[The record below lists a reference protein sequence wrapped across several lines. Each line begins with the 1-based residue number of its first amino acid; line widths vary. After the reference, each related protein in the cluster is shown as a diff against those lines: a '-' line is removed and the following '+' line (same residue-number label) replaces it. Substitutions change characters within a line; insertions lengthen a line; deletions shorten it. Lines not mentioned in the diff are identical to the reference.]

1 VKLYEIPLA
10 WSSVELALEEAAGE
24 LTPDLEARIKA
35 LLEGGSDK
43 LEAAMKVCRSLEAQ
57 AEVAKTEAQ
66 RLQGRAK
73 SFDNQVERLRSLML
87 PALQALGGKVKTP
100 LFSFFT
106 TTRTNVLF
114 SMKPG
119 AEIFELPPRFYR
131 AADPEL
137 NKAELKKA
145 EAAGEPLPDCLA
157 VVKTESVSMT
167 VR

>member
-1 VKLYEIPLA
+1 VKLYEIPLV
-10 WSSVELALEEAAGE
+10 WSSIELALEEAAGE
-24 LTPDLEARIKA
+24 VTPELETRIKV
-35 LLEGGSDK
+35 LLDGGADK

-57 AEVAKTEAQ
+57 AEAAKIEAQ

-73 SFDNQVERLRSLML
+73 SFDNQVEKLRALML
-87 PALQALGGKVKTP
+87 PALQTLGGKVKTP

-106 TTRTNVLF
+106 TTRKNVLF
-114 SMKPG
+114 DIKPG
-119 AEIFELPPRFYR
+119 FEIFELPPRFYR

-145 EAAGEPLPDCLA
+145 EAAGEVLPEGLS